1 MILLPRKRMK
11 INLFGLLD
19 TSGSALTAERLRA
32 EVITANMANSE
43 TTRTSSGG
51 PYVRQQVVFESSG
64 TKGMRSFSPLF
75 LNSIES
81 RGVHVA
87 AVIPDS
93 SAPIMRYDPQHPDAN
108 KKGFVSFPDINPLTE
123 MADLIS
129 ASRAYTL
136 NSSAVQATKAMI
148 NSSIE
153 ILK

>member
-1 MILLPRKRMK
+1 
-11 INLFGLLD
+11 
-19 TSGSALTAERLRA
+19 
-32 EVITANMANSE
+32 MANSE

-51 PYVRQQVVFESSG
+51 PYVRQQVVFESS
-64 TKGMRSFSPLF
+64 SD
-75 LNSIES
+75 LNSKAFGAQFINS
-81 RGVHVA
+81 VHSPGVHVA

-93 SAPIMRYDPQHPDAN
+93 TPPIMRYDPQHPDAN
-108 KKGFVSFPDINPLTE
+108 ISGFVSFPDINPVTE